1 MLEPVNKKKYKKRV
15 CKINFFSLKN
25 LYIMSKNINNKLTKL
40 IQYYSLINH
49 NLILSNKSINRY
61 NQRQPSISKDK
72 AQNLK
77 RLREKIKEI
86 KNCKLKENASNIV
99 FSDGNPNSKIMIIG
113 EGPGANEDKEG
124 FPFVGRAGQLLDKML
139 NAINLSRDNVYITN
153 VVNYRPPENRKPT
166 DEEVKR
172 YLPFLK
178 KHIEIIRPK
187 IILLLG
193 STAMNAILSN
203 TDVISKMRGKWYEIE
218 INDLKLYSIVSF
230 HPAYLLRQPDQ
241 KKLSWI
247 DLKMI
252 RDRLKKL
259 K

>member
-1 MLEPVNKKKYKKRV
+1 MTK
-15 CKINFFSLKN
+15 KINTKL
-25 LYIMSKNINNKLTKL
+25 NKLIK
-40 IQYYSLINH
+40 YYSLINH
-49 NLILSNKSINRY
+49 NLIFSNKSINRY
-61 NQRQPSISKDK
+61 HQNQPNIQRNK
-72 AQNLK
+72 AQNLQK
-77 RLREKIKEI
+77 LREEINQI
-86 KNCKLKENASNIV
+86 KNCKLKENASNLV
-99 FSDGNPNSKIMIIG
+99 FSDGNPDSKVMIIG

-139 NAINLSRDNVYITN
+139 NAINLNRERVYITN

-166 DEEVKR
+166 EKEVER
-172 YLPFLK
+172 YLPYLK

-203 TDVISKMRGKWYEIE
+203 TEVISKMRGKWHEIE
-218 INDLKLYSIVSF
+218 VNNLKIYSIVSF

-241 KKLSWI
+241 KKFSWI

-252 RDRLKKL
+252 REKLKKF
-259 K
+259 

>member
-1 MLEPVNKKKYKKRV
+1 
-15 CKINFFSLKN
+15 
-25 LYIMSKNINNKLTKL
+25 MSKKMNTKLTKL
-40 IQYYSLINH
+40 IKYYSLINH
-49 NLILSNKSINRY
+49 NLIFSNKSINRY
-61 NQRQPSISKDK
+61 HQNQPNIQRNK
-72 AQNLK
+72 AQNLQK
-77 RLREKIKEI
+77 LREEINQI
-86 KNCKLKENASNIV
+86 KNCKLKENASNLV
-99 FSDGNPNSKIMIIG
+99 FSDGNPDSKVMIIG

-139 NAINLSRDNVYITN
+139 NAINLNRERVYITN

-166 DEEVKR
+166 EKEVGR
-172 YLPFLK
+172 YLPYLK

-203 TDVISKMRGKWYEIE
+203 TEVISKMRGKWHEIE
-218 INDLKLYSIVSF
+218 VNNLKIYSMVSF

-241 KKLSWI
+241 KKFSWI

-252 RDRLKKL
+252 SEKLKKF
-259 K
+259 

>member
-1 MLEPVNKKKYKKRV
+1 MP
-15 CKINFFSLKN
+15 
-25 LYIMSKNINNKLTKL
+25 KNINNKLTKL
-40 IQYYSLINH
+40 IKYYSLINH
-49 NLILSNKSINRY
+49 NLIFSNKSIDRY
-61 NQRQPSISKDK
+61 NQKQPNIEKNK
-72 AQNLK
+72 ALNLHK
-77 RLREKIKEI
+77 LREKINDV
-86 KNCKLKENASNIV
+86 KNCKLKENASNLV
-99 FSDGNPNSKIMIIG
+99 FADGNPNSKIMIIG

-124 FPFVGRAGQLLDKML
+124 LPFVGRAGQLLDKML
-139 NAINLSRDNVYITN
+139 NAISLSRDNVYITN

-166 DEEVKR
+166 EEEVKR

-193 STAMNAILSN
+193 STAMNAILLN

-218 INDLKLYSIVSF
+218 INNLKFYSIVSF

-252 RDRLKKL
+252 RDKFKKL